1 MAIKRNKNVV
11 ACIIALLLMSSL
23 LGFSACGDTHEHNF
37 VDGKCECGAID
48 ESYEPPHE
56 HSFIDGK
63 CECGAV
69 DEAYVPPREYFV
81 GNVFQIEVQS
91 LGEQLISA
99 GSGFVLNRDG
109 WFITNSHVMKN
120 AYYAN
125 ALFEIPNAE
134 QGDSFTKLPI
144 TQAGFDNPN
153 KDFFIGKI
161 DNYSSIA
168 EYYREIELSTEYE
181 LGEVT
186 YSVGYPS
193 ATPYMRINKGVV
205 VDNSTSFEGKL
216 NGVQYVA
223 SSSYIM
229 QGSSGGVLLNS
240 DLDVIG
246 ITTIVRTVNGE
257 FDRSFSVS
265 TFNFQNDVEKVPNY
279 DLSNLMTFLRPEETE
294 YIRFFNALKNKTDM
308 VRIEEGEGVTSY
320 SYSRKEESVNGDE
333 IAYSLSETHTFDS
346 DFYMC
351 ISTDIYWA
359 GGDRRE
365 ISLYGYWSPTVGF
378 DNFIFEFKYTWANGQ
393 YYTVQSTNI
402 NYSTNIDLTLNDYIT
417 DSSYSYTITAE
428 NIVYAREQF
437 NYVYETLLQAWAI
450 E

>member
-1 MAIKRNKNVV
+1 MSVKRNIRG
-11 ACIIALLLMSSL
+11 AIFIIALLLLSSL
-23 LGFSACGDTHEHNF
+23 FSFAAGVDVHEHKYI
-37 VDGKCECGAID
+37 DGQCECGAIV
-48 ESYEPPHE
+48 PHK
-56 HSFIDGK
+56 HNFIDGK
-63 CECGAV
+63 CVCGVV
-69 DEAYVPPREYFV
+69 DEDYMPPREYFV

-91 LGEQLISA
+91 LGEQLISV

-109 WFITNSHVMKN
+109 WFITNSHVMED

-134 QGDSFTKLPI
+134 QGNSFTKLSI
-144 TQAGFDNPN
+144 TQAGFNNPN

-161 DNYSSIA
+161 DNYTSIA
-168 EYYREIELSTEYE
+168 EYYKDIDFSTEYE

-279 DLSNLMTFLRPEETE
+279 ELNSLTTFMHPDEVD
-294 YIRFFNALKNKTDM
+294 YIRFFNALKNKTGLE
-308 VRIEEGEGVTSY
+308 RTEELDGVTSY
-320 SYSRKEESVNGDE
+320 SFLYNEEGMNDEELAYSR
-333 IAYSLSETHTFDS
+333 SEMLTFDS

-351 ISTDIYWA
+351 VNTDIYWA
-359 GGDRRE
+359 NGDRRE
-365 ISLYGYWSPTVGF
+365 INLFGYWSPFVGF
-378 DNFIFEFKYTWANGQ
+378 DNFIFEFKYTLANGQ
-393 YYTVQSTNI
+393 YYTVKSTNI
-402 NYSTNIDLTLNDYIT
+402 NYSTNIYLTLNDYTT
-417 DSSYSYTITAE
+417 DSSFTYTISE
-428 NIVYAREQF
+428 EDIMYAREQF
-437 NYVYETLLQAWAI
+437 NNVYEMLLTVWMI

>member
-1 MAIKRNKNVV
+1 MPHK
-11 ACIIALLLMSSL
+11 
-23 LGFSACGDTHEHNF
+23 HN
-37 VDGKCECGAID
+37 
-48 ESYEPPHE
+48 Y
-56 HSFIDGK
+56 IDGK
-63 CECGAV
+63 CECGVV
-69 DEAYVPPREYFV
+69 DEDYMPPREYFV

-91 LGEQLISA
+91 LGEQLISV

-109 WFITNSHVMKN
+109 WFITNSHVMED

-134 QGDSFTKLPI
+134 QGNSFTKLSI

-193 ATPYMRINKGVV
+193 ATPYMRINKGEV

-246 ITTIVRTVNGE
+246 ITTIVRTVNDE

-279 DLSNLMTFLRPEETE
+279 ELNNLTTFMHPDEVD
-294 YIRFFNALKNKTDM
+294 YIRFFNVLKNKTGLE
-308 VRIEEGEGVTSY
+308 RTEESGGVTSY
-320 SYSRKEESVNGDE
+320 SFTYNEEGVNDEELAYSR
-333 IAYSLSETHTFDS
+333 SETLTFDS
-346 DFYMC
+346 DFYMS
-351 ISTDIYWA
+351 INTDIYWA
-359 GGDRRE
+359 NGDRRE
-365 ISLYGYWSPTVGF
+365 IHLFGYWSPFVGF
-378 DNFIFEFKYTWANGQ
+378 DNFIFEFEYTLANGQ
-393 YYTVQSTNI
+393 YYTVKSTNI
-402 NYSTNIDLTLNDYIT
+402 NYSTNIYLTLNDYTT
-417 DSSYSYTITAE
+417 DSSFTYTISEEDIT
-428 NIVYAREQF
+428 YAREQF
-437 NYVYETLLQAWAI
+437 NYVYEMLLHTWMI